1 MQSELHG
8 PTVVAGALRNKWGI
22 LLNLHSFRRTKYRGI
37 NGSHV
42 SLFGEHRKAQEKS
55 EKSGEKDASSE
66 SGAGLKTAL
75 HRGSALN
82 WADSRVQP
90 ITDKQLPE

>member
-1 MQSELHG
+1 MD
-8 PTVVAGALRNKWGI
+8 
-22 LLNLHSFRRTKYRGI
+22 
-37 NGSHV
+37 HV
-42 SLFGEHRKAQEKS
+42 LLFGEHRKAQEKS
-55 EKSGEKDASSE
+55 EKSGEKDANSE
-66 SGAGLKTAL
+66 SGTGLKKAL